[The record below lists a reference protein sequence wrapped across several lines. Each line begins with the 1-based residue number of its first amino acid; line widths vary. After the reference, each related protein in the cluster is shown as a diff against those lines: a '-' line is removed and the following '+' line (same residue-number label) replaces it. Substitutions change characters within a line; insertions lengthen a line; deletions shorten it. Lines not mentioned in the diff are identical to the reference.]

1 MSPTL
6 YNSGPNALYYI
17 ISLYYYHQ
25 GYKIVQFATIN
36 TERLYTVMI
45 SILFGSVRV
54 EKSVKS
60 NLENFAKFGK
70 LKGAAGGFLLLISC
84 CRVVY
89 RGGM

>member
-6 YNSGPNALYYI
+6 YNSGPNALHYI

-25 GYKIVQFATIN
+25 VYKIVQFATIN

-45 SILFGSVRV
+45 RILFGSVRV

-70 LKGAAGGFLLLISC
+70 LK
-84 CRVVY
+84 
-89 RGGM
+89 